1 MIKYLWQTEFLIN
14 PSLKKSETIG
24 DYNFDVRNGDT
35 FVNCK
40 YETDSY
46 DTYVLDMNNEYEYIE
61 QTLARKHTSNIRNL
75 MLERMIFQKIFRPI
89 KIGIISMPKLLN
101 EEELANA
108 GLLKNR
114 NVRKSLTGR
123 YDILD
128 VGDSLKES
136 HDFWQSGFK
145 NKISGFEPEIL
156 RIADWFQ
163 RAETD
168 TDMINGFIFTWI
180 GFNGL
185 YGLFNSIDN
194 LKKTDVDKFEYM
206 IDKLL
211 NKSICDM
218 IIHNHSNILDK
229 LQSYNIKSDRGKT
242 NWSEKLKK
250 ERIKSNVNSV
260 EIIKDVLKCIY
271 GVRKQVFHEAPSPTD
286 INERVK
292 NCKLILVPIVTICLK
307 NFVTYST

>member
-1 MIKYLWQTEFLIN
+1 LIKCLWQTEFHIN

-61 QTLARKHTSNIRNL
+61 QTLARKHASNIRDL

-89 KIGIISMPKLLN
+89 KIEIISRPKLLN

-114 NVRKSLTGR
+114 NVRKSLSGR
-123 YDILD
+123 YHILD

-136 HDFWQSGFK
+136 HNFWQSGFK

-163 RAETD
+163 RAGID
-168 TDMINGFIFTWI
+168 TDMINSFIFTWV

-194 LKKTDVDKFEYM
+194 NNTGKFEHM

-211 NKSICDM
+211 NKTICDR
-218 IIHNHSNILDK
+218 IILDHSNILDK
-229 LQSYNIKSDRGKT
+229 LQSYNIISEKGKT
-242 NWSEKLKK
+242 WSDDLKK
-250 ERIKSNVNSV
+250 ERENNADSVQIIKSALN
-260 EIIKDVLKCIY
+260 CIY
-271 GVRKQVFHEAPSPTD
+271 GVRNQVFHEAPSPTD

-292 NCKLILVPIVTICLK
+292 NCKLILVPIATICLK
-307 NFVTYST
+307 NFVTYV